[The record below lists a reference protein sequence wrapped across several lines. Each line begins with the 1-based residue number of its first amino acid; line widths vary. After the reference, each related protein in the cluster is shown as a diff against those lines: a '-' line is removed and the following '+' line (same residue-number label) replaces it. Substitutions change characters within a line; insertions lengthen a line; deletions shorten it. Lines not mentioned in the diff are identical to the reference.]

1 MKTKERLEGAPSPS
15 ENTSLIIAYRGGD
28 SDAGEE
34 LVRLNMPLVYSIAS
48 RFRGRCPEFSEL
60 IETGTLGLVKAINSF
75 DTERGFAFS
84 TYATP
89 LIMGEIRRYL
99 RDGGIIKVSREQ
111 KRLSM
116 LIGKERERRL
126 SLGERAD
133 IQSIAMAVGVSAED
147 AACAYFAV
155 APLSSLDEA
164 VSPDDDSRTLGETL
178 AEDGLVEREF
188 EALALNVALDK
199 LTPFE
204 RKLIILRFYR
214 DMSQVE
220 VASAMGITQVKVS
233 REEKKILLRL
243 RRELS

>member
-1 MKTKERLEGAPSPS
+1 MEIKDRVEEKTSLSA
-15 ENTSLIIAYRGGD
+15 NTNLIIAYREGD
-28 SDAGEE
+28 ADAAEE
-34 LVRLNMPLVYSIAS
+34 LIRANMPLVYSIAT
-48 RFRGRCPEFSEL
+48 RFRGRCPDFSEL

-126 SLGERAD
+126 LLGEKAD
-133 IQSIAMAVGVSAED
+133 IKSIAMAVGVSRED
-147 AACAYFAV
+147 AAAAYFAV

-164 VSPDDDSRTLGETL
+164 VSPDDDTRTLGETL
-178 AEDGLVEREF
+178 AEDGLVDKEF
-188 EALALNVALDK
+188 EALALKVALEK

-233 REEKKILLRL
+233 REEKKILSRL

>member
-1 MKTKERLEGAPSPS
+1 MKTKERLEGAPSIA
-15 ENTSLIIAYRGGD
+15 ENTSLIIKYRGGD

-34 LVRLNMPLVYSIAS
+34 LVRANMPLVYSIAS

-126 SLGERAD
+126 ALGERAD

-178 AEDGLVEREF
+178 AEDGLVDKEF
-188 EALALNVALDK
+188 ENLALNVALDK

-204 RKLIILRFYR
+204 RRLIVLRFYR

-233 REEKKILLRL
+233 REEKKILSRL